1 MALEK
6 NLVSG
11 SMTMLLLGLLNEK
24 DMYGYEM
31 IENLRKKSQNVF
43 ELKAGTLYPLLHGM
57 EEKELLTS
65 YEQEAGGKIRRYY
78 SITREGKRCLKQKKE
93 DWSTY
98 AKAAENVI
106 GGAGYAGY

>member
-31 IENLRKKSQNVF
+31 IENLRNKSQNVF

-98 AKAAENVI
+98 AKAVENVI
-106 GGAGYAGY
+106 GGMGYAGY